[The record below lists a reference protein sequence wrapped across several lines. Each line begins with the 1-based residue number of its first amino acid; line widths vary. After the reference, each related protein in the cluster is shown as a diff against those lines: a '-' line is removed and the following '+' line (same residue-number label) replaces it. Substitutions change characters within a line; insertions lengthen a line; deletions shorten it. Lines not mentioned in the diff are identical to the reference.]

1 MDKLITDKLS
11 LNLDQN
17 LRNGLIDNFKK
28 IEQSLDSQSDLT
40 DKQIEKLLG
49 DVNAQDKNEV
59 TQARIDANGE
69 SFQTLKGRI
78 DKDQRNGETALNEAR
93 DTATEVANA
102 RTSRLGKYYGSLKE
116 RIDNESDAINASF
129 NEKLA
134 YMSLVPEAFENL
146 DGLKAKYPNGKLG
159 IFVTVDN
166 GHKYIWSN
174 GEWKDAGIYQA
185 VGLSDQNKGDV
196 SSFVFGE
203 TSLIKNGNFSNGI
216 IDPAYLFS
224 PSTTATIEQPLFG
237 RNWLHVKS
245 TDVADNFAGVNFKI
259 ENQLFNQ
266 VLALNNS
273 FSSLNFKALLFSQK
287 VQTITF
293 IIGYY
298 DSNNNQIS
306 NELLTTRQLD
316 VNSLEELD
324 LSFVPKNVANAS
336 YLRLGVVSEKNKL
349 IDTFITDITFK
360 PCFNNDIQWI
370 KNGKLKKLNTGN
382 AVGENGMTLSVLPDF
397 NKKGWLKA
405 SWKTSQYARVTW
417 TLPLDKIKKIGS
429 ANLLVKL
436 NLFANQDSDNIGI
449 RLSTYG
455 TSTINK
461 NIAFPVKKGKLYKK
475 KITLPLN
482 LTDDINDIKLF
493 VFDTTGKTTDG
504 EILISDVSLDLI
516 RPTTIDDSPEFKAV
530 EDLIAFGDSIT
541 WGLHSSDNTVNSWT
555 ANLMAYGNVN
565 ITNTAI
571 SGATW
576 QHQDNKTS
584 GIVDVIQTTD
594 VSNVRN
600 IIAFGGTNDFA
611 QDLPIGTIDDTEPTT
626 FYGAMNV
633 GIQSIYERNPKVSIY
648 LVTPMWRAR
657 INDAN
662 SPVDIETTKNGAGLL
677 LLDYVN
683 AVIDI
688 ARKYH
693 LPVLDLYHEFPIN
706 KYNSTSLLADGLHPN
721 DDGYVLLAKKI
732 GKFLNAN

>member
-1 MDKLITDKLS
+1 MDRLVTNLNTS
-11 LNLDQN
+11 LGQVIRDQLD
-17 LRNGLIDNFKK
+17 DNFKK
-28 IEQSLDSQSDLT
+28 IQQGLDSQSDLT

-78 DKDQRNGETALNEAR
+78 DKDQRNGETALNEVR
-93 DTATEVANA
+93 ETATEVANA
-102 RTSRLGKYYGSLKE
+102 RTSRLGQYYSSLKE

-146 DGLKAKYPNGKLG
+146 ADLKNKYPNGKLG
-159 IFVTVDN
+159 VFVTVDN

-216 IDPAYLFS
+216 IDPACLFS
-224 PSTTATIEQPLFG
+224 LSTTATIEQPLFG

-245 TDVADNFAGVNFKI
+245 TDVEDIFAGVNFKI

-293 IIGYY
+293 MIGYY
-298 DSNNNQIS
+298 DSNDKQIS
-306 NELLTTRQLD
+306 GELLTTRKLD

-324 LSFVPKNVANAS
+324 ISFVPKNVANAS
-336 YLRLGVVSEKNKL
+336 YLRLGVVSGKNEL
-349 IDTFITDITFK
+349 IDAFITDITFK
-360 PCFNNDIQWI
+360 PYFNNDIEWI

-382 AVGENGMTLSVLPDF
+382 AVGSNGMSLSIIPEF
-397 NKKGWLKA
+397 NKKAWIRA
-405 SWKTSQYARVTW
+405 SWNDTQYARVEW
-417 TLPLDKIKKIGS
+417 QLPIDKIKSIGS
-429 ANLLVKL
+429 TTLLVKF
-436 NLFANQDSDNIGI
+436 NLFAKQDSDLIGV

-455 TSTINK
+455 NSQINK
-461 NIAFPVKKGKLYKK
+461 QRSFSLKKGQLYNESF
-475 KITLPLN
+475 TLPLTV
-482 LTDDINDIKLF
+482 TDDITHAQLFIFDSTGESTSGEFLLSDIS
-493 VFDTTGKTTDG
+493 V
-504 EILISDVSLDLI
+504 DVI
-516 RPTTIDDSPEFKAV
+516 QPTAV
-530 EDLIAFGDSIT
+530 NNALELGALEDMTVFGDSIT

-565 ITNTAI
+565 INNLAV

-576 QHQDNKTS
+576 QYRDKSTTVNMIDSIRKTDFS
-584 GIVDVIQTTD
+584 DVK
-594 VSNVRN
+594 NVV
-600 IIAFGGTNDFA
+600 AFGGTNDFA
-611 QDLPIGTIDDTEPTT
+611 QGLRIGTVDDEDDQTLC
-626 FYGAMNV
+626 GAMNQA
-633 GIQSIYERNPKVSIY
+633 IQFIYTHNPKISIY

-657 INDAN
+657 INGDT
-662 SPVDIETTKNGAGLL
+662 PVDVETTPNSAGLYL
-677 LLDYVN
+677 RDYVD
-683 AVIDI
+683 AVIAI
-688 ARKYH
+688 GKKYH

-706 KYNSTSLLADGLHPN
+706 QYNSTSLLADGLHPN

-732 GKFLNAN
+732 GKFLNSN

>member
-1 MDKLITDKLS
+1 MDKLITDELS
-11 LNLDQN
+11 LGLDQT
-17 LRNGLIDNFKK
+17 LRNGLIENFKK
-28 IEQSLDSQSDLT
+28 IQNGVDGQDDKT
-40 DKQIEKLLG
+40 NKQILDLLG
-49 DVNAQDKNEV
+49 DVPLQDQNEV
-59 TQARIDANGE
+59 TQARIDVSGE
-69 SFQTLKGRI
+69 MFDTLKGRL
-78 DKDQRNGETALNEAR
+78 DKNQTTSETALQEGR
-93 DTATEVANA
+93 IISDEVANA
-102 RTSRLGKYYGSLKE
+102 RTSRDGNYYGTLKE
-116 RIDNESDAINASF
+116 RIDGEADNINANF
-129 NEKLA
+129 NQKLSA
-134 YMSLVPEAFENL
+134 MSLVPETFENL
-146 DGLKAKYPNGKLG
+146 TALKAKYPDGKLG
-159 IFVTVDN
+159 LFITADT
-166 GHKYIWSN
+166 GHKYIWAN
-174 GEWKDAGIYQA
+174 NVWTDAGVYQA
-185 VGLSDQNKGDV
+185 IGLSDQNKGDV

-216 IDPAYLFS
+216 VDPAYLFS
-224 PSTTATIEQPLFG
+224 PSTKGTIEQPLFG
-237 RNWLHVKS
+237 RNWLHVVS
-245 TDVADNFAGVNFKI
+245 TDVEDNFSGVNFKI
-259 ENQLFNQ
+259 EKQFFNQ
-266 VLALNNS
+266 ALALNNS
-273 FSSLNFKALLFSQK
+273 FSAFNFKALLFSPKAQN
-287 VQTITF
+287 ISF

-298 DSNNNQIS
+298 DSNDNQIS
-306 NELLTTRQLD
+306 TESLTTRQLD
-316 VNSLEELD
+316 ANSLEELD

-336 YLRLGVVSEKNKL
+336 YLRLGVISDKNKL
-349 IDTFITDITFK
+349 IDVFITDITFK
-360 PCFNNDIQWI
+360 PSFNNDIEWI
-370 KNGKLKKLNTGN
+370 KNGKLKNLNTGN
-382 AVGENGMTLSVLPDF
+382 AVGENGMALSVLPDF

-405 SWKTSQYARVTW
+405 SWKNSKFARVTW

-455 TSTINK
+455 TSTISK
-461 NIAFPVKKGKLYKK
+461 NISFPVKKGKLYKK
-475 KITLPLN
+475 NIILPLN
-482 LTDDINDIKLF
+482 LTDDVNDIKLF

-504 EILISDVSLDLI
+504 EILISDISLDLI
-516 RPTTIDDSPEFKAV
+516 RPTTIDDSSEFTAI

-541 WGLHSSDNTVNSWT
+541 WGLHSSDHTVNSWT
-555 ANLMAYGNVN
+555 ANLMAYAGVN

-576 QHQDNKTS
+576 QHQANKTS
-584 GIVDVIQTTD
+584 GIVDVIKATD
-594 VSNVRN
+594 VTSIRN
-600 IIAFGGTNDFA
+600 IVAFGGTNDFA
-611 QDLPIGTIDDTEPTT
+611 QSLPIGTIDDTEPTT

-662 SPVDIETTKNGAGLL
+662 TPVDIETTKNGAGLL

-706 KYNSTSLLADGLHPN
+706 KYNSNSLLADGLHPN